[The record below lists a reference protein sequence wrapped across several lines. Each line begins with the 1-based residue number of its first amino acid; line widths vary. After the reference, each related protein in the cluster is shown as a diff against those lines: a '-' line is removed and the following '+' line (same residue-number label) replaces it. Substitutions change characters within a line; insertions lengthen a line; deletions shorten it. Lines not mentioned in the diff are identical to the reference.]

1 MRRFFPYFKYLK
13 SVRAALIGGILCGI
27 VYGAAG
33 GLGIPLMIKYVFPRV
48 LLPDVAAAPGS
59 AAAPAKHHQWLN
71 LDRFFDRIMPLPHA
85 GEPAGANSNAAA
97 SSETGGGA
105 RPPGALAVAA
115 PVVHPAVPMRTLWA
129 IALWLPLVFMIR
141 GVAGYFNSYLIQ
153 YAGVHVLEEIRLDY
167 FRKLQRL
174 PLAFFHRISTGEL
187 IARGLSDTNQ
197 LQNTLTVIANDLIKQ
212 PATLISTL
220 LAVVVLAY
228 DEQGLLLVLVCLLTV
243 PLAIFPI
250 RYVGKKM
257 VSRAIALQAQ
267 TGTIT
272 DRFTENLAG
281 IKEVRAFGL
290 ETYEIDRFRRLSRA
304 LVTAQMKV
312 VKYAQALNPSIEI
325 LSAFGI
331 SATFVF
337 AYHANVRSGAFL
349 SILAALYMSYDP
361 IKRLGGV
368 NNELKRGEASL
379 QRLET
384 VLSEPET
391 IADPAHPA
399 AVGRLKGDLAF
410 RHLTFSYKPG
420 VPVLKAVDVAIPA
433 GTVCALVGPSGAGKT
448 TFANLVP
455 RFYDAVEGQ
464 LTIDGID
471 VRSMR
476 FSDLRRNV
484 ALVSQ
489 DPVLF
494 NDSIYH
500 NLLLGRPDATRDE
513 VIAAARKAHAHDFI
527 TAFPQGYDTFAGER
541 GSRLSGGQ
549 KQRLAM
555 ARAFL
560 RNAPIL
566 ILDEATSALDSESE
580 AAIQAALKEL
590 VVGKTVL
597 IIAHRFSTIRDAS
610 LILVFEEGKIIA
622 RGPHETLYQ
631 SSALYRALYDRQH
644 ALPPS

>member
-1 MRRFFPYFKYLK
+1 MRRFFPYFKYLRG
-13 SVRAALIGGILCGI
+13 VRLALIGGVLCGI
-27 VYGAAG
+27 IYGAAG

-48 LLPDVAAAPGS
+48 LLPDVAGAPRAHGAAT
-59 AAAPAKHHQWLN
+59 HHWWD
-71 LDRFFDRIMPLPHA
+71 LDPYFDRIMPLPA
-85 GEPAGANSNAAA
+85 APAPTTA
-97 SSETGGGA
+97 SPVA
-105 RPPGALAVAA
+105 AA
-115 PVVHPAVPMRTLWA
+115 PVVHPPVSIAKIWA
-129 IALWLPLVFMIR
+129 IALWLPLIFLIR
-141 GVAGYFNSYLIQ
+141 GVANYFNSYLIQ
-153 YAGVHVLEEIRLDY
+153 YAGVRVLEEIRLDY

-174 PLAFFHRISTGEL
+174 PLAFFHRLSTGEL
-187 IARGLSDTNQ
+187 IARGLGDTNQ

-212 PATLISTL
+212 PATLLSTL
-220 LAVVVLAY
+220 TAVAVLAY
-228 DEQGLLLVLVCLLTV
+228 DEQGMVLVLVCLLTV
-243 PLAIFPI
+243 PLAILPI

-257 VSRAIALQAQ
+257 VSRAIHFQAQ
-267 TGTIT
+267 AGTIT

-281 IKEVRAFGL
+281 VKEVRAFGL
-290 ETYEIDRFRRLSRA
+290 EQYEIGRFAVLSRQ
-304 LVTAQMKV
+304 LVLAQMKV

-368 NNELKRGEASL
+368 NTELRRGEASL

-384 VLSEPET
+384 VLQEPET
-391 IADPAHPA
+391 ISDPEQP
-399 AVGRLKGDLAF
+399 VTVDRLKGDIAF
-410 RHLTFSYKPG
+410 HHVTFSYKPG
-420 VPVLKAVDVAIPA
+420 VPVLSAVEVAIPA

-455 RFYDAVEGQ
+455 RFYDVVSGK

-476 FSDLRRNV
+476 FSDLRRNI

-494 NDSIYH
+494 NDTIYH
-500 NLLLGRPDATRDE
+500 NLLLGRTDATREE
-513 VIAAARKAHAHDFI
+513 VIAAARSAHAHDFI
-527 TAFPQGYDTFAGER
+527 MGFAQGYDTLAGER

-549 KQRLAM
+549 KQRLAV

-580 AAIQAALKEL
+580 AAIQAALKQL

-610 LILVFEEGKIIA
+610 LILVFDQGKIVA
-622 RGPHETLYQ
+622 TGTHA
-631 SSALYRALYDRQH
+631 ALYGANPLYRSLYDRQH
-644 ALPPS
+644 ALPG